1 MNNNISRFQPKVQE
15 KLFKKACAGSL
26 RLKLLTFSL
35 KSDKIGQK
43 RVKNQEKNMALT
55 KESAASIVSKYGKNE
70 KDTGATEVQ
79 IALLTERINQ
89 LTEHCKQFKK
99 DKSGQRGLLILVGKR
114 RRMLKYIQNTNL
126 EGYRKLIKELGL
138 RK

>member
-1 MNNNISRFQPKVQE
+1 
-15 KLFKKACAGSL
+15 
-26 RLKLLTFSL
+26 
-35 KSDKIGQK
+35 
-43 RVKNQEKNMALT
+43 MALSKDET
-55 KESAASIVSKYGKNE
+55 TSIVSKFGKSE

-99 DKSGQRGLLILVGKR
+99 DKSSNRGLLILVGHR
-114 RRMLKYIQNTNL
+114 RRVLKYLQRRDL
-126 EGYRKLIKELGL
+126 EKYRSLIKELGI

>member
-1 MNNNISRFQPKVQE
+1 
-15 KLFKKACAGSL
+15 
-26 RLKLLTFSL
+26 
-35 KSDKIGQK
+35 
-43 RVKNQEKNMALT
+43 MALS
-55 KESAASIVSKYGKNE
+55 KEESGAIVSKFGKSE

-89 LTEHCKQFKK
+89 LTGHCRQFKK

-114 RRMLKYIQNTNL
+114 RRLLKYIQRSNL
-126 EGYRKLIKELGL
+126 EKYRSLIRELGL

>member
-1 MNNNISRFQPKVQE
+1 
-15 KLFKKACAGSL
+15 
-26 RLKLLTFSL
+26 
-35 KSDKIGQK
+35 
-43 RVKNQEKNMALT
+43 MALA
-55 KESAASIVSKYGKNE
+55 KESVASIVTKFGKNE

-89 LTEHCKQFKK
+89 LTGHCKQFKK

-114 RRMLKYIQNTNL
+114 RRLLKYIQQTNL
-126 EGYRKLIKELGL
+126 EGYRRLLKELGL

>member
-1 MNNNISRFQPKVQE
+1 
-15 KLFKKACAGSL
+15 
-26 RLKLLTFSL
+26 
-35 KSDKIGQK
+35 
-43 RVKNQEKNMALT
+43 MALN
-55 KESAASIVSKYGKNE
+55 KESVTSIVTKFGKNE
-70 KDTGATEVQ
+70 KDTGASEVQ

-89 LTEHCKQFKK
+89 LTEHTKRFKK

-114 RRMLKYIQNTNL
+114 RRMLKYIQGANL

>member
-1 MNNNISRFQPKVQE
+1 
-15 KLFKKACAGSL
+15 
-26 RLKLLTFSL
+26 
-35 KSDKIGQK
+35 
-43 RVKNQEKNMALT
+43 MALT
-55 KESAASIVSKYGKNE
+55 KESASQIVAKFGKNE

-79 IALLTERINQ
+79 IALLTQRINQ

-114 RRMLKYIQNTNL
+114 RRMLKYIQRTNL
-126 EGYRKLIKELGL
+126 DGYRKLIKELGL

>member
-1 MNNNISRFQPKVQE
+1 
-15 KLFKKACAGSL
+15 
-26 RLKLLTFSL
+26 
-35 KSDKIGQK
+35 
-43 RVKNQEKNMALT
+43 MALT
-55 KESAASIVSKYGKNE
+55 KESAAQIVTKFGKSE

-89 LTEHCKQFKK
+89 LNKHCDQFKK
-99 DKSGQRGLLILVGKR
+99 DKSSKRGLLILVGKR
-114 RRMLKYIQNTNL
+114 RRMLKYIQSNNL